1 MDRLAIILRAALIAA
16 TIATSTAFATGAER
30 LSGATW
36 RMDVS
41 HPPGAGPFPAV
52 ILLPG
57 CAGNTPPLVARGLR
71 AHAKALNARGYATGI
86 LDVLGPRG
94 LSSICADAGRLG
106 GMVERAVRDAF
117 DAANALA
124 ALPRIEAASLA
135 FLGQSFGGSVALAIA
150 SRKSQPFAATVAYY
164 PWCAGGYGA
173 SGRSDFAVPVL
184 ILAGR
189 SDDWTPVER
198 CSRLKPLSG
207 TRGARIVIYEKT
219 HHSFDLPGLGR
230 QTIAGVGGAKTVA
243 GNPAATADSRRRYAA
258 FLKNAFSR

>member
-1 MDRLAIILRAALIAA
+1 MDRLAIIIRAALITA
-16 TIATSTAFATGAER
+16 TIATSTALAT
-30 LSGATW
+30 GATW

-94 LSSICADAGRLG
+94 LGSICANAGRLG
-106 GMVERAVRDAF
+106 GMVGRAVRDAF

-124 ALPRIEAASLA
+124 ALPRIEAASLG
-135 FLGQSFGGSVALAIA
+135 FLGQSFGGSVALEIA
-150 SRKSQPFAATVAYY
+150 SRKSQPFAAIVAYY
-164 PWCAGGYGA
+164 PWCADGYGA

-198 CSRLKPLSG
+198 CSRLRPLSG

-258 FLKNAFSR
+258 FLKSAFNR